1 MGFNVQRSKDMDYLF
16 GALTSGVAQVL
27 SDGKIPQ
34 MSPEQASGLLG
45 SWIVETGKADLTG
58 LDVVERGN
66 NNAGR
71 GLSQYTGVRRK
82 PYDRAREKAIAQGK
96 DPNSA
101 QWQLQYFVEE
111 YSGKHDPTPGRS
123 LIGWTKQFEKAP
135 KAGTPEGFAS
145 YYTGSAA
152 EGKGYF
158 RPGIPHTDKRQDAA
172 RQVYQLY
179 AGPDTSSK
187 APTSLSKGSLQQKMT
202 NVLKTAPKPIQEAAK
217 PAIHTLSIPT
227 TNQ

>member
-1 MGFNVQRSKDMDYLF
+1 MDYLY

-27 SDGKIPQ
+27 SGGKIPQ
-34 MSPEQASGLLG
+34 MSPEQAAGLLG

-71 GLSQYTGVRRK
+71 GLSQYTGVRRG

-111 YSGKHDPTPGRS
+111 YSGKHDPAPGRS
-123 LIGWTKQFEKAP
+123 LIGWTRQFENAP
-135 KAGTPEGFAS
+135 KAGTPEGFAD

-152 EGKGYF
+152 AGKGYF

-172 RQVYQLY
+172 RQVYRIY
-179 AGPDTSSK
+179 KGVDVSSK
-187 APTSLSKGSLQQKMT
+187 APESPSKGGLQQKMT
-202 NVLKTAPKPIQEAAK
+202 NVLKTAPKAVQDAAK
-217 PAIHTLSIPT
+217 PRIDTLSIPT
-227 TNQ
+227 TN